1 MCTQPVESKPEPAEL
16 FHALDYP
23 VFYSFLRCPYAM
35 RARMGLYGAQ
45 VTVEFREIVL
55 RDKPAHM
62 VAISPKATVPV
73 LQLPDHRVIDESFD
87 IMLWALGKSD
97 PQGWLPDDETLLVRL
112 KQEVAALEHTF
123 KHHLDRY
130 KYPDR
135 YPGENAMHNR
145 EAALAHLEIW
155 EGRLAAHEN
164 LFADNVL
171 LGDIA
176 IFPFVR
182 QFANV
187 DRAWFDI
194 APIPNVRRWL
204 NHHLDS
210 ELFHAIMLKQPL
222 WKTGN
227 PITLFPFK

>member
-1 MCTQPVESKPEPAEL
+1 MRTQPVESKLESPEL
-16 FHALDYP
+16 FHARDYP
-23 VFYSFLRCPYAM
+23 VLYSFRRCPYAM

-87 IMLWALGKSD
+87 IMLWALGRND
-97 PQGWLPDDETLLVRL
+97 PNGWLGGEAALLARMSE
-112 KQEVAALEHTF
+112 EVHALEHAF
-123 KHHLDRY
+123 KPHLDRY

-145 EAALAHLEIW
+145 EAGLSHLEGW
-155 EGRLAAHEN
+155 EARLSTHEN
-164 LFADNVL
+164 LFADEVL
-171 LGDIA
+171 LADIA

-187 DRAWFDI
+187 DRAWFEA
-194 APIPNVRRWL
+194 APIANVRRWL
-204 NHHLDS
+204 NRHLES
-210 ELFHAIMLKQPL
+210 ELFHAIMSKQPL
-222 WKTGN
+222 WKAGN